1 MERLDKG
8 DPEKV
13 GPWELIGR
21 LGSGGMGEV
30 FVASDGIQNV
40 ALKIFHKH
48 LMRDKDIKLRL
59 QREIETI
66 DRVKSKNVVKLI
78 GRDLNSNPAWIAL

>member
-1 MERLDKG
+1 LERLDKG

-48 LMRDKDIKLRL
+48 LMRDKDMKLRL

-66 DRVKSKNVVKLI
+66 DRIKRMKLV
-78 GRDLNSNPAWIAL
+78 LA

>member
-1 MERLDKG
+1 LERLDKG